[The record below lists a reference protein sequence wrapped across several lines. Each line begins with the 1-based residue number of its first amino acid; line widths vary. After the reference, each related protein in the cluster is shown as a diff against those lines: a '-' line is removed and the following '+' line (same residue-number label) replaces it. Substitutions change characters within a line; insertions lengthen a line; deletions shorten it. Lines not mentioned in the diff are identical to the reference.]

1 MTSFERGLQRLIDG
15 LVGDLMLIARQVQ
28 KDQTKAA
35 VALHKIEQR
44 KALAEQRQ
52 RDKAERALA
61 RKKAREAKKPKPKPG
76 SLAAMAEALG
86 IGRRRPKKPPVEQ
99 TPAEERKPKA
109 AAAPAAPKPS
119 PLFVHKRTRDG
130 AIQPLVRPKDEV
142 PSSPA

>member
-35 VALHKIEQR
+35 VALHRVEQR
-44 KALAEQRQ
+44 KALAEQRK
-52 RDKAERALA
+52 REKAERAEA
-61 RKKAREAKKPKPKPG
+61 RKAAREAKKPKPKPG

-86 IGRRRPKKPPVEQ
+86 IGRRRPKKPPAEKPEGQ
-99 TPAEERKPKA
+99 ERPAKA
-109 AAAPAAPKPS
+109 AAAPAAPKPA

-130 AIQPLVRPKDEV
+130 AIQPLARPKDEA